1 MIRKRQEPTLDKK
14 TRTAMRTMLLAFLMA
29 FLAILWL
36 AMFPDLTP
44 DDLERVDI
52 VPTSTKLVVSKAGK
66 RSGRTELVVM
76 TANRDYFIDR
86 NVYGGFYSND
96 SILNAI
102 VPGEP
107 LTIWTQKDPDLLRAI
122 LGFRNDHA
130 MLDRSVG
137 IAAHGS
143 NRMWAMIVGGFG
155 LLCGLGYMW
164 HLRHTIRRIAAM
176 RPDLS

>member
-1 MIRKRQEPTLDKK
+1 MK
-14 TRTAMRTMLLAFLMA
+14 TMLLAFLIA

-44 DDLERVDI
+44 QDLERIDI
-52 VPTSTKLVVSKAGK
+52 VPTSTKLMVSKARK
-66 RSGRTELVVM
+66 RSGRTELIIM

-86 NVYGGFYSND
+86 NVYGDFYSND

-102 VPGEP
+102 IPGEP
-107 LTIWTQKDPDLLRAI
+107 LTIWIQKDPDLQRAI

-130 MLDRSVG
+130 VLDKSVG

-143 NRMWAMIVGGFG
+143 NRMWAMIVGGFF
-155 LLCGLGYMW
+155 LLCAIAQLFQ
-164 HLRHTIRRIAAM
+164 LRKSCR
-176 RPDLS
+176 

>member
-1 MIRKRQEPTLDKK
+1 MK
-14 TRTAMRTMLLAFLMA
+14 TMLLAFLIA

-44 DDLERVDI
+44 QDLERIDI
-52 VPTSTKLVVSKAGK
+52 VPTSTKLMVSKARR
-66 RSGRTELVVM
+66 RSGRTELIIM
-76 TANRDYFIDR
+76 TADRDYFIDR
-86 NVYGGFYSND
+86 NVYGDFYSND

-107 LTIWTQKDPDLLRAI
+107 LTIWIQRDPDLQRAI

-130 MLDRSVG
+130 VLDKSIG

-143 NRMWAMIVGGFG
+143 NRMWAMSVGGFS
-155 LLCGLGYMW
+155 LLCGLGYLW
-164 HLRHTIRRIAAM
+164 HLRHTIRRIART